1 MQVNLT
7 GLCDFG
13 SAQGGGLIQH
23 MMKMAYKRWVFQA
36 VMLLTECPPK
46 KIQLASVLVEKANES
61 EMKFSL
67 VVTAHIHHIVHTGI
81 KMAPALSLIVCHQW
95 VRFLS

>member
-1 MQVNLT
+1 
-7 GLCDFG
+7 
-13 SAQGGGLIQH
+13 

-46 KIQLASVLVEKANES
+46 KTQLGPVVVEKANET

-67 VVTAHIHHIVHTGI
+67 VVTARIHHVAHAVI
-81 KMAPALSLIVCHQW
+81 KMVPVH
-95 VRFLS
+95 